1 MSERTMKEFL
11 DHASE
16 QYYNGTPI
24 ISDAEFDKLAQ
35 IHDYDTVGYSVTDG
49 TPHYF
54 EMYSLQKFFSV
65 ADCPASSEDE
75 GWIGSPK
82 LDGAAISVLYLNGR
96 FEHALTRGDGKL
108 GKDITDKIAYLVP
121 ETILSP
127 HSALQI
133 TGEIVAPKTEPNAR
147 NLAAGSLN
155 LKSVKEFLDRIGEK
169 KLSFLTYDA
178 QPNLHA
184 LWSMSLKKLS
194 EFGFKTVLGENWDKI
209 YPTDGE
215 VYRIN
220 RYENFEKMGYT
231 SHHPRGAFA
240 LKEQKEGVVTKLL
253 SVSWQIGK
261 SGIVSPVAL
270 LEPVMIGDAMV
281 SRATLHNIEYIRGL
295 NLEIGC
301 DVEVIRSGE
310 IIPRILRRVEKK

>member
-1 MSERTMKEFL
+1 MKEFL
-11 DHASE
+11 DHAAD

-35 IHDYDTVGYSVTDG
+35 IHNYSSVGYSVTHG
-49 TPHYF
+49 TPHYSQ
-54 EMYSLQKFFSV
+54 MYSLQKFFSV
-65 ADCPASSEDE
+65 EDCPATGEDS
-75 GWIGSPK
+75 GYIRSPK
-82 LDGAAISVLYLNGR
+82 LDGAAISVLYINGR

-108 GKDITDKIAYLVP
+108 GKDITDKISYLVP

-147 NLAAGSLN
+147 NIAAGSLN

-169 KLSFLTYDA
+169 KLSFLAYDA
-178 QPNLHA
+178 QPNLHS
-184 LWSMSLKKLS
+184 LWSMSLKELS
-194 EFGFKTVLGENWDKI
+194 KFGFKTVLGENWEKI
-209 YPTDGE
+209 YPTDGD

-220 RYENFEKMGYT
+220 RYETFEKMGYT
-231 SHHPRGAFA
+231 AHHPRGAFA

-253 SVSWQIGK
+253 DVKWQVGK
-261 SGIVSPVAL
+261 SGVVSPVAI
-270 LEPVMIGDAMV
+270 LEPVLIGEATV
-281 SRATLHNIEYIRGL
+281 SRATLHNIEYIQGL
-295 NLEIGC
+295 RLEIGC
-301 DVEVIRSGE
+301 LVEVIRSGE